1 MTGGIQKRGAFDIAS
16 LRAKGKT
23 NAYYVRQPLKPLFEV
38 VMCRHQKGEKE
49 QQLSG
54 NIMLNFR
61 SSYEKK
67 DRAANQLSQF
77 FLTEKPKWNAEK
89 KQFSV
94 RVFSIKQ
101 AQEILNTLHK
111 LEGEDAGDLPKTI
124 ERTTELKQAKI
135 PFINIIPHEKMW
147 MLDNDTYPLKEH
159 LKNMGFTFDL
169 INSGFRIWQISRD
182 QMPLETIKDFLE
194 QWGWNYNVYEETIDT
209 EAW

>member
-1 MTGGIQKRGAFDIAS
+1 MTGGIQKRGAFNIAS

-23 NAYYVRQPLKPLFEV
+23 NAYVRQPLKPLFEI

-67 DRAANQLSQF
+67 DRAADQLSQF

-135 PFINIIPHEKMW
+135 PFINIIPHENMW
-147 MLDNDTYPLKEH
+147 MLDNDTYPLKDH
-159 LKNMGFTFDL
+159 LKMMGFKYDL
-169 INSGFRIWQISRD
+169 INAGFRIWQMAQD
-182 QMPLETIKDFLE
+182 QITLKTIKDFLE
-194 QWGWNYNVYEETIDT
+194 QWDWNYNVYLETIDT
-209 EAW
+209 EAQ

>member
-23 NAYYVRQPLKPLFEV
+23 NAYVRQPLKPLFEI

-67 DRAANQLSQF
+67 DRAADQLSRF

-101 AQEILNTLHK
+101 AQEILNTLRK

-135 PFINIIPHEKMW
+135 PFINIIPHENMW

-169 INSGFRIWQISRD
+169 INSGFRIWQISQE
-182 QMPLETIKDFLE
+182 QMPLATIKDFLE

-209 EAW
+209 EAL

>member
-23 NAYYVRQPLKPLFEV
+23 NAYVRQPLKPLFEI

-61 SSYEKK
+61 SSFEKK
-67 DRAANQLSQF
+67 DKAAEQLSQF
-77 FLTEKPKWNAEK
+77 FLTEKPKWNAVK

-101 AQEILNTLHK
+101 AQDILDTLRK
-111 LEGEDAGDLPKTI
+111 LEGKDADEDLPETI
-124 ERTTELKQAKI
+124 ERTTELEQAKI
-135 PFINIIPHEKMW
+135 PFINIIPHENMW

-169 INSGFRIWQISRD
+169 INAGFRIWQISQD

-209 EAW
+209 EAL

>member
-23 NAYYVRQPLKPLFEV
+23 NAYVRQPLKPLFEI

-67 DRAANQLSQF
+67 DRAADQLSQF

-101 AQEILNTLHK
+101 AQEILNTLRK
-111 LEGEDAGDLPKTI
+111 LEGEDAEDLPKTI

-135 PFINIIPHEKMW
+135 PFINIIPHENMW

-169 INSGFRIWQISRD
+169 INAGFRIWQIS
-182 QMPLETIKDFLE
+182 QELMPLETIKDFLE

-209 EAW
+209 EAL